1 MTGVL
6 HRILLFDFKRDSS
19 DTSGFVTVRSIYNL
33 TDGIAGA
40 AGGTAKVGAW
50 PGGQAPLLFCV
61 SKYSK
66 TVRIEYSSGYV
77 TSIQMQ
83 NV

>member
-6 HRILLFDFKRDSS
+6 HRILLLILCVIPPTQVDLSIRSNYDL
-19 DTSGFVTVRSIYNL
+19 TSTIGNAT
-33 TDGIAGA
+33 
-40 AGGTAKVGAW
+40 GTAVGARAW
-50 PGGQAPLLFCV
+50 PGGQSPLLFCV
-61 SKYSK
+61 SKYTK
-66 TVRIEYSSGYV
+66 VVRIEYSSGYV